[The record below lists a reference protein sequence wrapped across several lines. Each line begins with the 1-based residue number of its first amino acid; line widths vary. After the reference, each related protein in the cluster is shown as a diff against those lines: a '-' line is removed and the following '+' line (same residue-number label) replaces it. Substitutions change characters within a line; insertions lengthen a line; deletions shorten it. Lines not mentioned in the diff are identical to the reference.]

1 MVKIKLFREVIMQFF
16 NQKTFI
22 LLVPVLLA
30 VLFYTVRSIF
40 NNLKRKRAEELFKN
54 YHKDRIIYFSRE
66 VNFFG
71 QKSEDGLNIRGSGS
85 LLLTPDQLHFKKWLP
100 DQDLIIPLEDIINVE
115 RVDSFMGK
123 SKNKTLL
130 KIDFNNENGEI
141 DSAAW
146 LLDNMHNWENVLKD
160 YITQ

>member
-1 MVKIKLFREVIMQFF
+1 MQFF

-30 VLFYTVRSIF
+30 VLFYTARSIL

-71 QKSEDGLNIRGSGS
+71 QKSKDGLNIRGNGS

-100 DQDLIIPLEDIINVE
+100 DQDLIIPLKDIKNVE

-123 SKNKTLL
+123 SKNKPLL
-130 KIDFNNENGEI
+130 KIDFNNKNGEI

-146 LLDNMHNWENVLKD
+146 FLDNMHNWEKVLQD